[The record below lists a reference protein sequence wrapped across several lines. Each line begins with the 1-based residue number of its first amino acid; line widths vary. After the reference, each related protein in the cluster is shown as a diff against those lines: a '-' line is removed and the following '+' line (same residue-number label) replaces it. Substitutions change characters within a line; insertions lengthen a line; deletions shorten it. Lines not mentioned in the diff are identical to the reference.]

1 MPVDLPP
8 RDASFPHFAV
18 LNEHATRIA
27 RQAEALARSGCE
39 DEEAAAQLRQ
49 LAGESRRWHRP
60 LAEAAQLLRVNGEHL
75 ESRWRHR
82 AVRLLS
88 AAASGQP
95 VASEEPAQRARFDL
109 LEHLSELPTGAAF
122 EELATRE
129 PRLLALRD
137 QLRAA
142 HPNPAADGEFHRWLH
157 ASSVV
162 HHELVSLV
170 GQRRPDFDP
179 VCSAAIAYAIAAA
192 YLSDLA
198 SSGD

>member
-1 MPVDLPP
+1 MHLDLPS
-8 RDASFPHFAV
+8 RDATSPRFAV
-18 LNEHATRIA
+18 LTEHATRIA
-27 RQAEALARSGCE
+27 ELAETLARSGLE
-39 DEEAAAQLRQ
+39 DEKAAAQLRQ
-49 LAGESRRWHRP
+49 VAGESRRWHRP

-95 VASEEPAQRARFDL
+95 VATEEPAQRARFDL
-109 LEHLSELPTGAAF
+109 LEHLSELPSGVAF

-137 QLRAA
+137 QLREG

-157 ASSVV
+157 GSSIV

-170 GQRRPDFDP
+170 GHRRPDFDP

-198 SSGD
+198 VSG